1 MIAQICEESK
11 CTGCLACMNLCPC
24 GAITCQE
31 REDGNVIPQIDPEKC
46 IECHRCVQGCPEN
59 HVKEKHEPR
68 QCYASWQKDRKER
81 KYSASGGIA
90 FGFYKRW
97 IQNAGIV
104 YGAAFNEK
112 GILTQQKAETLE
124 EARKFRGSKYV
135 QSYNGF
141 SYSEIGKELKK
152 GKKVLFIGTPCQIA
166 GLKAYLGKAS
176 EALVTIDLI
185 CHGTPPMSYLEE
197 YIKEIAGAEKVDRV
211 SFRGEKD
218 YHMVFYSQDRVVY
231 SQRFRKDLYY
241 TAYLQGIIH
250 RENCYKCEYADKRR
264 VSDLTIGD
272 FWGIDRKSLK
282 VPYKGKISVVLVN
295 SEKGRKFWDLVK
307 DEFIYEE
314 RSLEEAV
321 KGNVPLQRPAALP
334 KDRMKFIE
342 VYKEKGFMSA
352 VKTPGVQKAIE
363 EAKVKDNLFYRILG
377 KIKRRF
383 R

>member
-68 QCYASWQKDRKER
+68 QCYAAWQKDRKER

-124 EARKFRGSKYV
+124 EIKKFRGSKYA
-135 QSYNGF
+135 QSHTGF
-141 SYSEIGKELKK
+141 VYSDIGKELKK
-152 GKKVLFIGTPCQIA
+152 GEKVLFIGTPCQIA

-176 EALVTIDLI
+176 DALVTIDLI

-264 VSDLTIGD
+264 ISDLTIGD
-272 FWGIDRKSLK
+272 FWGD
-282 VPYKGKISVVLVN
+282 
-295 SEKGRKFWDLVK
+295 
-307 DEFIYEE
+307 
-314 RSLEEAV
+314 
-321 KGNVPLQRPAALP
+321 
-334 KDRMKFIE
+334 
-342 VYKEKGFMSA
+342 
-352 VKTPGVQKAIE
+352 
-363 EAKVKDNLFYRILG
+363 
-377 KIKRRF
+377 
-383 R
+383 

>member
-1 MIAQICEESK
+1 
-11 CTGCLACMNLCPC
+11 
-24 GAITCQE
+24 
-31 REDGNVIPQIDPEKC
+31 
-46 IECHRCVQGCPEN
+46 
-59 HVKEKHEPR
+59 
-68 QCYASWQKDRKER
+68 
-81 KYSASGGIA
+81 
-90 FGFYKRW
+90 
-97 IQNAGIV
+97 
-104 YGAAFNEK
+104 
-112 GILTQQKAETLE
+112 
-124 EARKFRGSKYV
+124 
-135 QSYNGF
+135 
-141 SYSEIGKELKK
+141 
-152 GKKVLFIGTPCQIA
+152 
-166 GLKAYLGKAS
+166 
-176 EALVTIDLI
+176 
-185 CHGTPPMSYLEE
+185 MSYLEE

-218 YHMVFYSQDRVVY
+218 YHMV
-231 SQRFRKDLYY
+231 LYY

-264 VSDLTIGD
+264 ISDLTIGD

>member
-68 QCYASWQKDRKER
+68 QCYATWQKDRKER
-81 KYSASGGIA
+81 K
-90 FGFYKRW
+90 
-97 IQNAGIV
+97 
-104 YGAAFNEK
+104 
-112 GILTQQKAETLE
+112 
-124 EARKFRGSKYV
+124 
-135 QSYNGF
+135 YNGF

-176 EALVTIDLI
+176 DALVTIDLI

-264 VSDLTIGD
+264 ISDLTIGD

>member
-1 MIAQICEESK
+1 MIQLCDNSI
-11 CTGCLACMNLCPC
+11 CTGCMACYASCNQQ
-24 GAITCQE
+24 AIEIQE
-31 REDGNVIPQIDPEKC
+31 NNFGFLQPSIKHDVC
-46 IECHRCVQGCPEN
+46 IECGICVKTCP
-59 HVKEKHEPR
+59 VLSPSPFQKEK
-68 QCYASWQKDRKER
+68 QKGFASWSTNENIRKN
-81 KYSASGGIA
+81 SSSGGV
-90 FGFYKRW
+90 FYELSHT
-97 IQNAGIV
+97 IITSGGV
-104 YGAAFNEK
+104 VCGAAFNEK

-176 EALVTIDLI
+176 ETLVTIDLI

-295 SEKGRKFWDLVK
+295 SEKGRKFWNLVK

>member
-1 MIAQICEESK
+1 MQ
-11 CTGCLACMNLCPC
+11 
-24 GAITCQE
+24 
-31 REDGNVIPQIDPEKC
+31 
-46 IECHRCVQGCPEN
+46 
-59 HVKEKHEPR
+59 
-68 QCYASWQKDRKER
+68 
-81 KYSASGGIA
+81 
-90 FGFYKRW
+90 
-97 IQNAGIV
+97 
-104 YGAAFNEK
+104 
-112 GILTQQKAETLE
+112 
-124 EARKFRGSKYV
+124 
-135 QSYNGF
+135 
-141 SYSEIGKELKK
+141 
-152 GKKVLFIGTPCQIA
+152 
-166 GLKAYLGKAS
+166 
-176 EALVTIDLI
+176 
-185 CHGTPPMSYLEE
+185 
-197 YIKEIAGAEKVDRV
+197 
-211 SFRGEKD
+211 
-218 YHMVFYSQDRVVY
+218 
-231 SQRFRKDLYY
+231 
-241 TAYLQGIIH
+241 
-250 RENCYKCEYADKRR
+250 
-264 VSDLTIGD
+264 TIGD

>member
-68 QCYASWQKDRKER
+68 QCYAAWQKDRKER

-218 YHMVFYSQDRVVY
+218 YHMVFYSQDRVVL
-231 SQRFRKDLYY
+231 STEKIVINVNMQTKGEFR
-241 TAYLQGIIH
+241 I
-250 RENCYKCEYADKRR
+250 
-264 VSDLTIGD
+264 
-272 FWGIDRKSLK
+272 
-282 VPYKGKISVVLVN
+282 
-295 SEKGRKFWDLVK
+295 
-307 DEFIYEE
+307 
-314 RSLEEAV
+314 
-321 KGNVPLQRPAALP
+321 
-334 KDRMKFIE
+334 
-342 VYKEKGFMSA
+342 
-352 VKTPGVQKAIE
+352 
-363 EAKVKDNLFYRILG
+363 
-377 KIKRRF
+377 
-383 R
+383 